1 MAGSNRQ
8 ILEKERIRIAQI
20 IAVDDDLANVRQ
32 FLQNNGYDTV
42 SFERGMQNA
51 KVIVVSGMDRDLF
64 GDERITTDATVIE
77 ASGLTAEEV
86 LEEVERVM
94 RFTH

>member
-1 MAGSNRQ
+1 
-8 ILEKERIRIAQI
+8 
-20 IAVDDDLANVRQ
+20 
-32 FLQNNGYDTV
+32 
-42 SFERGMQNA
+42 MQNA